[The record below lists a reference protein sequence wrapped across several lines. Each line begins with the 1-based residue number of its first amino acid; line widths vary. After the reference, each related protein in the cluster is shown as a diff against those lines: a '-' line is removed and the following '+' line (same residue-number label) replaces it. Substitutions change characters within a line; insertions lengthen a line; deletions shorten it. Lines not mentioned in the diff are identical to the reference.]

1 MKDMLGTLVRRIVT
15 LPLEMLGTISDL
27 IEKLSSEAG
36 QQWLAELKRFL
47 RKENCW
53 TGVSAIKDVYL
64 KLISGDQVLV
74 IDACDGTNV
83 LADAKDVFAYTDP
96 DLKNWKADQEGSASS
111 ETFVEVYEMEKK
123 DGTFLQMFGSLSSD
137 LQKLCLTQDQ
147 IIGFVKKHR
156 QWLRT
161 DGYGTFFLFMSNEQ
175 HFVAFVRFSDG
186 RLDVRVRRFGYSYVW
201 RADSHR
207 RVVVPQLA

>member
-1 MKDMLGTLVRRIVT
+1 MKDMLGTLVRRIVN

-27 IEKLSSEAG
+27 VEKLSSEAG
-36 QQWLAELKRFL
+36 QQWLAELKKFL

-64 KLISGDQVLV
+64 KLISGGQVLV
-74 IDACDGTNV
+74 IDACDGTNI
-83 LADAKDVFAYTDP
+83 LADANDVFAYIDP
-96 DLKNWKADQEGSASS
+96 DFKNWKADQKGSASG
-111 ETFVEVYEMEKK
+111 ETFVEVYEMKK
-123 DGTFLQMFGSLSSD
+123 NDGTFSQMFGSLSPD

-147 IIGFVKKHR
+147 IIGFVKTQR
-156 QWLRT
+156 QWLQT

-175 HFVAFVRFSDG
+175 YFVADVDFSGDDLSVSVIRFEVS
-186 RLDVRVRRFGYSYVW
+186 RVW
-201 RADSHR
+201 DADYHY

>member
-1 MKDMLGTLVRRIVT
+1 MKDMLGTLVRRIVN
-15 LPLEMLGTISDL
+15 LPLEMLGTICDL

-36 QQWLAELKRFL
+36 QQWLAELKKFL

-53 TGVSAIKDVYL
+53 TGIVAIKDAYL
-64 KLISGDQVLV
+64 KLISSGQALV
-74 IDACDGTNV
+74 IDACDGANV
-83 LADAKDVFAYTDP
+83 LADANDVFVYIDP
-96 DLKNWKADQEGSASS
+96 DLKNWKADQQGSTSG

-123 DGTFLQMFGSLSSD
+123 DGTFSQMFGSLSPD

-147 IIGFVKKHR
+147 IISFVKKHR

-161 DGYGTFFLFMSNEQ
+161 DGYGTFFLFVSNEQ
-175 HFVAFVRFSDG
+175 YFVADVFFSDA
-186 RLDVRVRRFGYSYVW
+186 LLTVRVARFGRSFVW
-201 RADSHR
+201 RAGAHR